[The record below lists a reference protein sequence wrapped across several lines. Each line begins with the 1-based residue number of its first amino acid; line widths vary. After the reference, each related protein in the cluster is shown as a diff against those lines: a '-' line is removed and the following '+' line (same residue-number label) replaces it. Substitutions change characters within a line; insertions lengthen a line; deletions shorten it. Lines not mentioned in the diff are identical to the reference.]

1 MATELETSIRD
12 AAEKVVGYIGDIATL
27 TVETK
32 FVKVGEKGDVDFTQ
46 AKPIARTMVK
56 IDGDCDAIL
65 PLRTTEAGTL
75 AVDADLLDL
84 HNRNVNTAIDYRAR
98 LIDSLIGILKTFA
111 T

>member
-1 MATELETSIRD
+1 MATELENSIRS
-12 AAEKVVGYIGDIATL
+12 AAEKVEKYIGDIATM

-32 FVKVGEKGDVDFTQ
+32 FVMVGEKGDVDFAQ

-56 IDGDCDAIL
+56 IDGDCDAIF
-65 PLRTTEAGTL
+65 PLRTTDAGTL

-84 HNRNVNTAIDYRAR
+84 HDRNVSTAIEYRAR

-111 T
+111 K